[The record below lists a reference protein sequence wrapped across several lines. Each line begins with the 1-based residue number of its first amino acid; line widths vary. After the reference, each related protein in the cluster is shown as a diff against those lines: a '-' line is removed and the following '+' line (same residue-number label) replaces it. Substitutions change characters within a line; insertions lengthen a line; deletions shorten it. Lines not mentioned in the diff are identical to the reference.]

1 MHLVEDFI
9 AALQMYIE
17 KALLKIIFQNNNM
30 AKIKTKR
37 ERVKFASDNVAGACP
52 EVLDAIIKANDGDS
66 TPYGNDQISTKLQDK
81 FSEIF
86 EKEVIVFPTASGTAA
101 NALALSTMTP
111 SFGNIYCH
119 KLSHINTDE
128 CGAPEFYTGGGK
140 LVTLQG
146 IDGKITDK
154 ELDKAIGG
162 KGIVHHTQPSS
173 VSITQVC
180 ETGEVYQLDEIKKIS
195 KITHKHNLN
204 LHMDGARF
212 ANALVSL
219 DVTPAEMTWKSGVD
233 VLSFGATKN
242 GCLAAEAIIFFKK
255 DLVGNIAFLMKR
267 AGHLLSKMRFVSA
280 QLDAYI
286 SNDVWL
292 RNAKHANKMGKRLS
306 EGLSHHSDV
315 KLSYPTE
322 ANEVFA
328 KFPRNMIEH
337 LNSEGYKMNEE
348 ELDGKSVRLVAA
360 WNTQEEDVDG
370 LLETLKKSN

>member
-1 MHLVEDFI
+1 
-9 AALQMYIE
+9 
-17 KALLKIIFQNNNM
+17 M

-66 TPYGNDQISTKLQDK
+66 TPYGNDQISTELQDK

-86 EKEVIVFPTASGTAA
+86 EKDVIVFPTASGTAA
-101 NALALSTMTP
+101 NALALATMTP
-111 SFGNIYCH
+111 SFGNVYCH

-140 LVTLQG
+140 LVTLNG
-146 IDGKITDK
+146 VKGKITAE
-154 ELDKAIGG
+154 ELDQAISG

-195 KITHKHNLN
+195 EVTHKHNLSI
-204 LHMDGARF
+204 HMDGARF

-219 DVTPAEMTWKSGVD
+219 NVTPAEMTWKSGID

-242 GCLAAEAIIFFKK
+242 GCIAAEAIIFFKK
-255 DLVGNIAFLMKR
+255 DLVGNVAFLMKR

-292 RNAKHANKMGKRLS
+292 RNAKHANKMGKKLS
-306 EGLSHHSDV
+306 DGLKDHSDIN
-315 KLSYPTE
+315 LAYPTE

-328 KFPRNMIEH
+328 TFPRNKIDH
-337 LNSEGYKMNEE
+337 LNSEGYQINEDE
-348 ELDGKSVRLVAA
+348 WDGKAVRLVAA
-360 WNTQEEDVDG
+360 WNTQDADVDH
-370 LLETLKKSN
+370 LLNSLKNSN

>member
-1 MHLVEDFI
+1 MT
-9 AALQMYIE
+9 
-17 KALLKIIFQNNNM
+17 
-30 AKIKTKR
+30 KIKTKR
-37 ERVKFASDNVAGACP
+37 DRVKFASDNVAGACP

-66 TPYGNDQISTKLQDK
+66 TPYGNDQISIELQDK

-101 NALALSTMTP
+101 NALALATMTP
-111 SFGNIYCH
+111 SFGNVYCH

-140 LVTLQG
+140 LVTLNG
-146 IDGKITDK
+146 VKGKITAE
-154 ELDKAIGG
+154 ELDQVISG

-195 KITHKHNLN
+195 EVTHKHNLSI
-204 LHMDGARF
+204 HMDGARF

-219 DVTPAEMTWKSGVD
+219 NVTPAEMTWKSGID

-242 GCLAAEAIIFFKK
+242 GCIAAEAIIFFKK
-255 DLVGNIAFLMKR
+255 DLVGNVAFLMKR

-292 RNAKHANKMGKRLS
+292 RNAKHANKMGKKLS
-306 EGLSHHSDV
+306 EGLKDHSDIN
-315 KLSYPTE
+315 LAYPTE

-328 KFPRNMIEH
+328 TFPRNKIDH
-337 LNSEGYKMNEE
+337 LNSEGYQINEDE
-348 ELDGKSVRLVAA
+348 WDGKAVRLVTA
-360 WNTQEEDVDG
+360 WNTQDTDVDH
-370 LLETLKKSN
+370 LLNSLKNSN

>member
-1 MHLVEDFI
+1 
-9 AALQMYIE
+9 
-17 KALLKIIFQNNNM
+17 M

-37 ERVKFASDNVAGACP
+37 ERVRFASDNVAGACP
-52 EVLDAIIKANDGDS
+52 EVLDAIIKANEGDS
-66 TPYGNDQISTKLQDK
+66 TPYGNDQISTELQDK
-81 FSEIF
+81 FSNIF
-86 EKEVIVFPTASGTAA
+86 EKDVIVFPTASGTAA

-111 SFGNIYCH
+111 PFGNIYCH

-146 IDGKITDK
+146 INGKITAD
-154 ELDKAIGG
+154 ELDEAITG

-180 ETGEVYQLDEIKKIS
+180 ETGEVYQLDDIKEIS
-195 KITHKHNLN
+195 DVAHNHNLN
-204 LHMDGARF
+204 MHMDGARF

-219 DVTPAEMTWKSGVD
+219 DVTPAEMTWKSGID

-255 DLVGNIAFLMKR
+255 DLVGNVAFLMKR

-286 SNDVWL
+286 TNDVWL
-292 RNAKHANKMGKRLS
+292 KNARHANKMGKKLS
-306 EGLSHHSDV
+306 EGLNNNSDIN
-315 KLSYPTE
+315 LSYPTE

-328 KFPRNMIEH
+328 TFPRNKIDH
-337 LNSEGYKMNEE
+337 LNSEGYTINEDE
-348 ELDGKSVRLVAA
+348 WDGKAVRLVTA
-360 WNTQEEDVDG
+360 WNTKDNDVENF
-370 LLETLKKSN
+370 LEILKQSN

>member
-1 MHLVEDFI
+1 
-9 AALQMYIE
+9 
-17 KALLKIIFQNNNM
+17 M

-52 EVLDAIIKANDGDS
+52 EVLDAVIKANEGDS
-66 TPYGNDQISTKLQDK
+66 TPYGNDQISTELQDK

-146 IDGKITDK
+146 IKGKITAN
-154 ELDKAIGG
+154 ELDESVTGA
-162 KGIVHHTQPSS
+162 GIVHHTQPSS

-195 KITHKHNLN
+195 DVAHNHNLN
-204 LHMDGARF
+204 MHMDGARF

-219 DVTPAEMTWKSGVD
+219 DVTPAEMTWKSGID

-255 DLVGNIAFLMKR
+255 DLVGNTAFLMKR

-292 RNAKHANKMGKRLS
+292 KNARHANKMGKRLS
-306 EGLSHHSDV
+306 EGLNNYSDIN
-315 KLSYPTE
+315 LSYPTE

-328 KFPRNMIEH
+328 TFPRNKIDH
-337 LNSEGYKMNEE
+337 LNSEGYTINEDE
-348 ELDGKSVRLVAA
+348 WDGKAVRLVAA
-360 WNTQEEDVDG
+360 WNTKDNDVDNF
-370 LLETLKKSN
+370 LEILKQSN

>member
-1 MHLVEDFI
+1 
-9 AALQMYIE
+9 
-17 KALLKIIFQNNNM
+17 M

-52 EVLDAIIKANDGDS
+52 EVLDSILKANEGDS
-66 TPYGNDQISTKLQDK
+66 MPYGNDQVSTDLQNK
-81 FSEIF
+81 FSDIF
-86 EKEVIVFPTASGTAA
+86 EKEVVVFPIASGTAA
-101 NALALSTMTP
+101 NALALATMTP
-111 SFGNIYCH
+111 SFGNVYCH

-146 IDGKITDK
+146 NKGKITAE

-180 ETGEVYQLDEIKKIS
+180 ETGEVYQLEEIKKIS
-195 KITHKHNLN
+195 EVTHKHNLN
-204 LHMDGARF
+204 MHMDGARF
-212 ANALVSL
+212 ANALTSL
-219 DVTPAEMTWKSGVD
+219 NCTPAEMTWKSGID

-242 GCLAAEAIIFFKK
+242 GCLAAEAIVFFKK

-292 RNAKHANKMGKRLS
+292 KNAKHANNMGQKLS
-306 EGLSHHSDV
+306 EGLAKHNSIEIA
-315 KLSYPTE
+315 YPTE

-328 KFPRNMIEH
+328 KFPRYMIEH
-337 LNSEGYKMNEE
+337 LNSEGYKMNED
-348 ELDGKSVRLVAA
+348 ELDGKAVRLVTA
-360 WNTQEEDVDG
+360 WNTKTSDVESF
-370 LLETLKKSN
+370 LNSINQSK

>member
-1 MHLVEDFI
+1 
-9 AALQMYIE
+9 
-17 KALLKIIFQNNNM
+17 M

-37 ERVKFASDNVAGACP
+37 ERVKFASDNIAGACP
-52 EVLDAIIKANDGDS
+52 EVLDAILKANDGDS
-66 TPYGNDQISTKLQDK
+66 TPYGNDQISTDLQKK
-81 FSEIF
+81 FSDLF
-86 EKEVIVFPTASGTAA
+86 EKDVIVFPIASGTAA

-140 LVTLQG
+140 LVTLNG
-146 IDGKITDK
+146 INGKILAE
-154 ELDKAIGG
+154 ELDQAIGG

-195 KITHKHNLN
+195 EVTHKHKLN
-204 LHMDGARF
+204 MHMDGARF

-219 DVTPAEMTWKSGVD
+219 NTTPAEMTWKSGID

-242 GCLAAEAIIFFKK
+242 GCIAAEAIIFFNK

-292 RNAKHANKMGKRLS
+292 RNARHANKMGKKLS
-306 EGLSHHSDV
+306 DGLNNHSDI
-315 KLSYPTE
+315 KLIYPTE

-328 KFPRNMIEH
+328 TFSRNKIEH

-348 ELDGKSVRLVAA
+348 ELDGKAVRLVAA
-360 WNTQEEDVDG
+360 WNTQDNDVDE
-370 LLETLKKSN
+370 LLETLK

>member
-1 MHLVEDFI
+1 MT
-9 AALQMYIE
+9 
-17 KALLKIIFQNNNM
+17 
-30 AKIKTKR
+30 KIKTKR
-37 ERVKFASDNVAGACP
+37 DRVKFASDNVAGACP

-66 TPYGNDQISTKLQDK
+66 TPYGNDQISTELQDK

-101 NALALSTMTP
+101 NALALATMTP
-111 SFGNIYCH
+111 SFGNVYCH

-140 LVTLQG
+140 LVTLNG
-146 IDGKITDK
+146 VKGKITAE
-154 ELDKAIGG
+154 ELDQVISG

-195 KITHKHNLN
+195 EVTHKHNLSI
-204 LHMDGARF
+204 HMDGARF

-219 DVTPAEMTWKSGVD
+219 NVTPAEMTWKAGID

-242 GCLAAEAIIFFKK
+242 GCIAAEAIIFFKK
-255 DLVGNIAFLMKR
+255 NLVGNVAFLMKR

-292 RNAKHANKMGKRLS
+292 RNAKHANKMGKKLS
-306 EGLSHHSDV
+306 DGLKDHSDIN
-315 KLSYPTE
+315 LAYPTE

-328 KFPRNMIEH
+328 TFPRNKIDH
-337 LNSEGYKMNEE
+337 LNSEGYKINEDE
-348 ELDGKSVRLVAA
+348 WDGKAVRLVAA
-360 WNTQEEDVDG
+360 WNTQDADIDH
-370 LLETLKKSN
+370 LLNSLKNSN

>member
-1 MHLVEDFI
+1 MS
-9 AALQMYIE
+9 
-17 KALLKIIFQNNNM
+17 
-30 AKIKTKR
+30 KIKTKR

-52 EVLDAIIKANDGDS
+52 EVIESIIEANEGES
-66 TPYGNDQISTKLQDK
+66 SPYGNDRISIKLQKK
-81 FSEIF
+81 FSAIF
-86 EKEVIVFPTASGTAA
+86 EKDVIVFPTVSGTAA

-140 LVTLQG
+140 LIALNG
-146 IDGKITDK
+146 SKGKMVDK
-154 ELDKAIGG
+154 ELDQAISGRG
-162 KGIVHHTQPSS
+162 VVHHTQPSS

-180 ETGEVYQLDEIKKIS
+180 ETGEVYQLEEIKKIS

-204 LHMDGARF
+204 MHMDGARF

-219 DVTPAEMTWKSGVD
+219 NVTPAEMTWKSGVD

-242 GCLAAEAIIFFKK
+242 GCIAAEAVIFFKK
-255 DLVGNIAFLMKR
+255 ELVGNIAFLMKR

-292 RNAKHANKMGKRLS
+292 RNAKHANEMGKKLS
-306 EGLSHHSDV
+306 NGISNHSDIN
-315 KLSYPTE
+315 LAYPTE

-328 KFPRNMIEH
+328 TFPRSKIEH
-337 LNSEGYKMNEE
+337 LNSTGYRMNQD
-348 ELDGKSVRLVAA
+348 ELDGKAVRLVTA
-360 WNTQEEDVDG
+360 WNTQPNDVDEF
-370 LLETLKKSN
+370 LETLMNSN

>member
-1 MHLVEDFI
+1 
-9 AALQMYIE
+9 
-17 KALLKIIFQNNNM
+17 M

-37 ERVKFASDNVAGACP
+37 DRIKFASDNVAGACP
-52 EVLDAIIKANDGDS
+52 EVLDAVIKANEGDS
-66 TPYGNDQISTKLQDK
+66 TPYGNDQISTELQDK

-146 IDGKITDK
+146 VKGKITAN
-154 ELDKAIGG
+154 ELDESITGA
-162 KGIVHHTQPSS
+162 GIVHHTQPSS

-195 KITHKHNLN
+195 DVAHKHNLN
-204 LHMDGARF
+204 MHMDGARF

-219 DVTPAEMTWKSGVD
+219 DCSPAEMTWKSGID

-255 DLVGNIAFLMKR
+255 DLVGNAAFLMKR

-286 SNDVWL
+286 TNDVWL
-292 RNAKHANKMGKRLS
+292 KNARRANDMGKRLS
-306 EGLSHHSDV
+306 EGLNNHSDIN
-315 KLSYPTE
+315 LSYPTE

-328 KFPRNMIEH
+328 TFPRNKIEH
-337 LNSEGYKMNEE
+337 LNSEGYTINEDE
-348 ELDGKSVRLVAA
+348 WDGKAVRLVTA
-360 WNTQEEDVDG
+360 WNTKDNDVDDF
-370 LLETLKKSN
+370 LEILKQSI

>member
-1 MHLVEDFI
+1 
-9 AALQMYIE
+9 
-17 KALLKIIFQNNNM
+17 M

-52 EVLDAIIKANDGDS
+52 EVLDAVIKANEGDC
-66 TPYGNDQISTKLQDK
+66 TPYGNDQISTELQDK

-146 IDGKITDK
+146 IKGKITAN
-154 ELDKAIGG
+154 ELDESVTGA
-162 KGIVHHTQPSS
+162 GIVHHTQPSS

-195 KITHKHNLN
+195 DVAHNHNLN
-204 LHMDGARF
+204 MHMDGARF

-219 DVTPAEMTWKSGVD
+219 DVTPAEMTWKSGID

-255 DLVGNIAFLMKR
+255 DLVGNTAFLMKR

-292 RNAKHANKMGKRLS
+292 KNARHANKMGKRLS
-306 EGLSHHSDV
+306 EGLNNYSDIN
-315 KLSYPTE
+315 LSYPTE

-328 KFPRNMIEH
+328 TFPRNKIDH
-337 LNSEGYKMNEE
+337 LNSEGYTINEDE
-348 ELDGKSVRLVAA
+348 WDGKAVRLVAA
-360 WNTQEEDVDG
+360 WNTKDNDVDEF
-370 LLETLKKSN
+370 LEILKENK

>member
-1 MHLVEDFI
+1 
-9 AALQMYIE
+9 
-17 KALLKIIFQNNNM
+17 M

-52 EVLDAIIKANDGDS
+52 EVLDAIIKANEGDS
-66 TPYGNDQISTKLQDK
+66 TPYGNDQISTELQDK

-119 KLSHINTDE
+119 KMSHINTDE

-146 IDGKITDK
+146 VKGKIIAE
-154 ELDKAIGG
+154 ELDEAITG

-195 KITHKHNLN
+195 DVAHNHNLN
-204 LHMDGARF
+204 MHMDGARF

-219 DVTPAEMTWKSGVD
+219 DVTPAEMTWKSGID

-255 DLVGNIAFLMKR
+255 DLVGNVAFLMKR

-286 SNDVWL
+286 TNDVWIK
-292 RNAKHANKMGKRLS
+292 NAKHANKMGKRLS
-306 EGLSHHSDV
+306 EGLNTHSDIN
-315 KLSYPTE
+315 LSFPTE

-328 KFPRNMIEH
+328 TFPKNKIDH
-337 LNSEGYKMNEE
+337 LNSEGYSINEDE
-348 ELDGKSVRLVAA
+348 WDGKAVRLVTA
-360 WNTQEEDVDG
+360 WNTNNNDVDEF
-370 LLETLKKSN
+370 LNILNKTN

>member
-1 MHLVEDFI
+1 
-9 AALQMYIE
+9 
-17 KALLKIIFQNNNM
+17 M

-37 ERVKFASDNVAGACP
+37 DRVKFASDNVAGACP
-52 EVLDAIIKANDGDS
+52 EVLDAIIRANEGDS
-66 TPYGNDQISTKLQDK
+66 TPYGNDHISTELQNK

-86 EKEVIVFPTASGTAA
+86 EKDVIVFPTASGTAA

-146 IDGKITDK
+146 IKGKITAE
-154 ELDKAIGG
+154 ELDKAITG

-180 ETGEVYQLDEIKKIS
+180 ESGEVYQLDEIKNIS
-195 KITHKHNLN
+195 NVAHNHNLN
-204 LHMDGARF
+204 MHMDGARF

-219 DVTPAEMTWKSGVD
+219 DATPAEMTWKSGID

-242 GCLAAEAIIFFKK
+242 GCLAAEAIIFFNK
-255 DLVGNIAFLMKR
+255 DLVGNVAFLMKR

-292 RNAKHANKMGKRLS
+292 KNARHANKMGKRLS
-306 EGLSHHSDV
+306 EGLNNHSDIN
-315 KLSYPTE
+315 LSYPTE

-328 KFPRNMIEH
+328 TFPKNKIEH
-337 LNSEGYKMNEE
+337 LNSEGYTINEDE
-348 ELDGKSVRLVAA
+348 WDGKAVRLVTA
-360 WNTQEEDVDG
+360 WNTKDNDVEDF
-370 LLETLKKSN
+370 LEILKHSN

>member
-1 MHLVEDFI
+1 
-9 AALQMYIE
+9 
-17 KALLKIIFQNNNM
+17 M

-52 EVLDAIIKANDGDS
+52 EVLDAVIKANEGDS
-66 TPYGNDQISTKLQDK
+66 TPYGNDQISTELQDK

-146 IDGKITDK
+146 IKGKITAN
-154 ELDKAIGG
+154 ELDESVTGA
-162 KGIVHHTQPSS
+162 GIVHHTQPSS

-195 KITHKHNLN
+195 DVAHNHNLN
-204 LHMDGARF
+204 MHMDGARF

-219 DVTPAEMTWKSGVD
+219 DVTPAEMTWKSGID

-255 DLVGNIAFLMKR
+255 DLVGNTAFLMKR

-286 SNDVWL
+286 TNDVWL
-292 RNAKHANKMGKRLS
+292 KNARHANDMGKRLS
-306 EGLSHHSDV
+306 EGLNNHSDIN
-315 KLSYPTE
+315 LSYPTE

-328 KFPRNMIEH
+328 TFPRNKIEH
-337 LNSEGYKMNEE
+337 LNSEGYTINEDE
-348 ELDGKSVRLVAA
+348 WDGKAVRLVTA
-360 WNTQEEDVDG
+360 WNTKDNDVDEF
-370 LLETLKKSN
+370 LEILKKSN

>member
-1 MHLVEDFI
+1 MT
-9 AALQMYIE
+9 
-17 KALLKIIFQNNNM
+17 
-30 AKIKTKR
+30 KIKTKR
-37 ERVKFASDNVAGACP
+37 DRVKFASDNVAGACP

-66 TPYGNDQISTKLQDK
+66 TPYGNDQISTELQDK

-101 NALALSTMTP
+101 NALALATMTP
-111 SFGNIYCH
+111 SFGNVYCH

-140 LVTLQG
+140 LVTLNG
-146 IDGKITDK
+146 VKGKITAE
-154 ELDKAIGG
+154 ELDQAISG

-195 KITHKHNLN
+195 EVTHKHNLSI
-204 LHMDGARF
+204 HMDGARF

-219 DVTPAEMTWKSGVD
+219 NATPAEMTWKSGID

-242 GCLAAEAIIFFKK
+242 GCIAAEAIIFFKK
-255 DLVGNIAFLMKR
+255 DLVGNVAFLMKR

-286 SNDVWL
+286 SNDVWIK
-292 RNAKHANKMGKRLS
+292 NAKQANKMGKKLS
-306 EGLSHHSDV
+306 DGLKDHSDIN
-315 KLSYPTE
+315 LAYPTE

-328 KFPRNMIEH
+328 TFPRNKIDH
-337 LNSEGYKMNEE
+337 LNSEGYQINEDE
-348 ELDGKSVRLVAA
+348 WDGKAVRLVAA
-360 WNTQEEDVDG
+360 WNTQDTDVDH
-370 LLETLKKSN
+370 LLNSLKNSN

>member
-1 MHLVEDFI
+1 
-9 AALQMYIE
+9 
-17 KALLKIIFQNNNM
+17 M

-37 ERVKFASDNVAGACP
+37 ERVRFASDNVAGACP
-52 EVLDAIIKANDGDS
+52 EVLDAIIKANEGDS
-66 TPYGNDQISTKLQDK
+66 TPYGNDQISTELQDK
-81 FSEIF
+81 FSNIF
-86 EKEVIVFPTASGTAA
+86 EKDVIVFPTASGTAA

-111 SFGNIYCH
+111 PFGNIYCH

-146 IDGKITDK
+146 INGKITAD
-154 ELDKAIGG
+154 ELDEAITG

-180 ETGEVYQLDEIKKIS
+180 ETGEVYQLDDIKEIS
-195 KITHKHNLN
+195 DVAHNHNLN
-204 LHMDGARF
+204 MHMDGARF

-219 DVTPAEMTWKSGVD
+219 DVTPAEMTWKSGID

-255 DLVGNIAFLMKR
+255 DLVGNVAFLMKR

-286 SNDVWL
+286 TNDVWL
-292 RNAKHANKMGKRLS
+292 KNARHANKMGKKLS
-306 EGLSHHSDV
+306 EGLNNNSDIN
-315 KLSYPTE
+315 LSYPTE

-328 KFPRNMIEH
+328 TFPRNKIDH
-337 LNSEGYKMNEE
+337 LNSEGYTINEDE
-348 ELDGKSVRLVAA
+348 WDGKAVRLVTA
-360 WNTQEEDVDG
+360 WNTKDNDVEDF
-370 LLETLKKSN
+370 LEILKQSN

>member
-1 MHLVEDFI
+1 
-9 AALQMYIE
+9 
-17 KALLKIIFQNNNM
+17 M
-30 AKIKTKR
+30 ANIKTKR
-37 ERVKFASDNVAGACP
+37 ERIKFASDNVAGACP
-52 EVLDAIIKANDGDS
+52 EVLNAVIEANDGDS
-66 TPYGNDQISTKLQDK
+66 TPYGNDQISTELQDK

-146 IDGKITDK
+146 IKGKITAD
-154 ELDKAIGG
+154 ELDEAITG

-195 KITHKHNLN
+195 DITHKHNLN
-204 LHMDGARF
+204 MHMDGARF

-219 DVTPAEMTWKSGVD
+219 DVTPAEMTWKSGID

-255 DLVGNIAFLMKR
+255 DLVGNVAFLMKR

-286 SNDVWL
+286 TNDVWL
-292 RNAKHANKMGKRLS
+292 KNARHANKMGKRLS
-306 EGLSHHSDV
+306 DGLNNHSDIN
-315 KLSYPTE
+315 LSYPTE

-328 KFPRNMIEH
+328 TFPRNKIEY
-337 LNSEGYKMNEE
+337 LNSAGYTINEDE
-348 ELDGKSVRLVAA
+348 WDGKAVRLVSA
-360 WNTQEEDVDG
+360 WNTKDNDVDDF
-370 LLETLKKSN
+370 LEILKQSN

>member
-1 MHLVEDFI
+1 
-9 AALQMYIE
+9 
-17 KALLKIIFQNNNM
+17 M

-66 TPYGNDQISTKLQDK
+66 TPYGNDQISTELQDK

-101 NALALSTMTP
+101 NALALATMTP
-111 SFGNIYCH
+111 SFGNVYCH

-140 LVTLQG
+140 LVTLNG
-146 IDGKITDK
+146 VKGKITAE
-154 ELDKAIGG
+154 ELDQAISG

-195 KITHKHNLN
+195 EVTHKHNLSI
-204 LHMDGARF
+204 HMDGARF

-219 DVTPAEMTWKSGVD
+219 NATPAEMTWKSGID

-242 GCLAAEAIIFFKK
+242 GCIAAEAIIFFKK
-255 DLVGNIAFLMKR
+255 DLVGNVAFLMKR

-292 RNAKHANKMGKRLS
+292 RNAKHANKMGK
-306 EGLSHHSDV
+306 
-315 KLSYPTE
+315 KLSDGLKDHTDINLTYPTE
-322 ANEVFA
+322 ANEIFA
-328 KFPRNMIEH
+328 TFPRNKIDN
-337 LNSEGYKMNEE
+337 LNSEGYTINEDE
-348 ELDGKSVRLVAA
+348 WDGKAVRLVTA
-360 WNTQEEDVDG
+360 WNTKDNDVDEF
-370 LLETLKKSN
+370 LEILKKSN